1 MAIKRTI
8 IEENP
13 QFENPTIIR
22 NSKTVVNPDIHTQ
35 VVDVH
40 DEVVDSAETST
51 VRQTKVVHEP
61 LVEATHPQVAY
72 DTKKNIFRS
81 WMIIW
86 YILAV
91 IEVILGL
98 RMLFKAIGANPYSGF
113 VSLIYSISDILLLP
127 FSGIF
132 PASVSGSSVIEW
144 STIIAAVI
152 YALIAWGIVNLIHL
166 VRPISPE
173 EVEHAV

>member
-1 MAIKRTI
+1 MAIKRTV
-8 IEENP
+8 IENDSG
-13 QFENPTIIR
+13 FEDPTIIK
-22 NSKTVVNPDIHTQ
+22 NTKTIVNPDIHTP
-35 VVDVH
+35 VVDVNE
-40 DEVVDSAETST
+40 EVIDGEQTST
-51 VRQTKVVHEP
+51 VKQTRVVHEP

-81 WMIIW
+81 WMVIW

-91 IEVILGL
+91 IEIILGL
-98 RMLFKAIGANPYSGF
+98 RIIFKALGANPFSGF
-113 VSLIYSISDILLLP
+113 VSLIYSISDVLLLP

-132 PASVSGSSVIEW
+132 PSSVSGNSVIEW

-166 VRPISPE
+166 IRPISPE